1 MIILRLD
8 LPCLSILSIIYNYHQ
23 CVSTWLSSSGPKT
36 PTIFGTKF
44 FKPRW
49 TQAAIFY
56 SFKNFKGWVWNFL
69 CCCKSLLQSWFGK
82 IHQANQD
89 LEEERKPQETWMVA
103 QIPRSTSPDL
113 LQVQMNFVY
122 YVLWFPIRFSK
133 MFFYQQIFKSPHKIF
148 IKTGLCPLFSVDF
161 YELIELE
168 KSSGKNHFQCMRKCS
183 PG

>member
-23 CVSTWLSSSGPKT
+23 CIYLAPQDQKHLQFLGPSFSSLAEHKRQ
-36 PTIFGTKF
+36 F
-44 FKPRW
+44 
-49 TQAAIFY
+49 FY